1 VAFDG
6 SRADTIPLTVSFDA
20 DVRRYAAAG
29 GDRRVVAVGAE
40 QRLFGKLLALRA
52 GGRFNTVGRE
62 DRAVTGGFSL
72 AVRSGLYLDAHVV
85 RGGTAED
92 QGWGMAARVSF

>member
-1 VAFDG
+1 
-6 SRADTIPLTVSFDA
+6 
-20 DVRRYAAAG
+20 
-29 GDRRVVAVGAE
+29 VAVGAE